1 MYCPN
6 CGFLVLDTDAE
17 YCPHCGSRLL
27 NDADVEKD
35 KVGTNVAGVEPNAAV
50 RSNVDARS
58 NAAVRSSADARSNAS
73 ANIPSSEHTSLDGRA
88 VYVPGHRRPRVRNA
102 NATQAVGA
110 EPTQMASAAPTRKV
124 DAAPT
129 QVADAAPT
137 QVASSAP
144 TQVATAAPT
153 QAATAVP
160 TQAAAAAPTQTAAAQ
175 HAAAAQPYGQS
186 YNQPYY
192 PTRSGST
199 QSFSPVPSPEA
210 TPYTSNSKVGNKL
223 PAIVTGVVVGAL
235 AVALFATTAAGY
247 GPLAKLMSQQS
258 ATTASADSST
268 SDSSSTS
275 TTTGTESDSSTDGST
290 ADSTSATSN
299 DAASSQDSSATST
312 DASGTD
318 STSSQTTSQ
327 SDVVS
332 NGNGTVSSTT
342 YGYTMAMP
350 SSFTQTSY
358 DGTKTVYYDSS
369 NDVTI
374 TLWGDNNPDG
384 TTVESAYHAAKNS
397 GSSAAYVAHGNS
409 WVVFS
414 DESSSGVVYDMT
426 YYQSGKT
433 CHMEITYPMSSKT
446 AGDTIVNQVQ
456 PTFKL
461 TN

>member
-1 MYCPN
+1 MVN
-6 CGFLVLDTDAE
+6 
-17 YCPHCGSRLL
+17 
-27 NDADVEKD
+27 
-35 KVGTNVAGVEPNAAV
+35 
-50 RSNVDARS
+50 
-58 NAAVRSSADARSNAS
+58 
-73 ANIPSSEHTSLDGRA
+73 
-88 VYVPGHRRPRVRNA
+88 
-102 NATQAVGA
+102 
-110 EPTQMASAAPTRKV
+110 
-124 DAAPT
+124 AAPT
-129 QVADAAPT
+129 QVAAAAPT

-144 TQVATAAPT
+144 TQVAAAAPT
-153 QAATAVP
+153 QVASSTP
-160 TQAAAAAPTQTAAAQ
+160 TQIAAAAPTAT
-175 HAAAAQPYGQS
+175 AQPYGQS
-186 YNQPYY
+186 YRQPYN

-210 TPYTSNSKVGNKL
+210 TPYTSSSKTGNKL

-258 ATTASADSST
+258 ATTASAGSGT
-268 SDSSSTS
+268 SDSSGTSTS
-275 TTTGTESDSSTDGST
+275 TGTESTSSTNGST
-290 ADSTSATSN
+290 TDSTSATSS
-299 DAASSQDSSATST
+299 DATSSQDGSSTST
-312 DASGTD
+312 DANGSD
-318 STSSQTTSQ
+318 STGSQSTSQ

-374 TLWGDNNPDG
+374 TLWGDNNPNG

-446 AGDTIVNQVQ
+446 AGDAVVNQVQ